1 MMDDVI
7 YFDFKKEVDKLC
19 DEKLNGLYAE
29 IQMLNADNEELT
41 KRVGKLE
48 EMVEN
53 LINQVRSLR
62 TSEY

>member
-19 DEKLNGLYAE
+19 DEKLTGLYAE

>member
-1 MMDDVI
+1 MDGLLC
-7 YFDFKKEVDKLC
+7 FDLKKEVDKLC

-41 KRVGKLE
+41 KRVGQLE
-48 EMVEN
+48 EMVEH
-53 LINQVRSLR
+53 LVNQVRSLR

>member
-1 MMDDVI
+1 MDGHI
-7 YFDFKKEVDKLC
+7 MFDFKKEVDKLC
-19 DEKLNGLYAE
+19 DERLNGLYAE

-41 KRVGKLE
+41 KRVSQLE

-53 LINQVRSLR
+53 LINQVKSLR

>member
-1 MMDDVI
+1 MDENVI
-7 YFDFKKEVDKLC
+7 FVDFKKEVDKLC
-19 DEKLNGLYAE
+19 DERLNGLYAE

-41 KRVGKLE
+41 KRVGQLE

>member
-1 MMDDVI
+1 MMDNVI
-7 YFDFKKEVDKLC
+7 FDLKKAVDGLC

-41 KRVGKLE
+41 KRVSQLE